1 VSSDA
6 LTVELGDGR
15 RVSVP
20 LAWYPRLAHGR
31 PAERRR
37 WELIGD
43 GSGIH
48 WPELDED
55 IAVEALLL
63 GKRSGESAE
72 SLRRWRAARQRPA
85 NTYQP
90 SPRQV
95 RRSSPSGRARTSKRG
110 RWVERGHVR
119 PLSDRRFQIWCRVL
133 DAVPN
138 TYW

>member
-1 VSSDA
+1 MTSLALAAATARSVRVSSDA
-6 LTVELGDGR
+6 LTVELRDGR

-85 NTYQP
+85 NKRLQP
-90 SPRQV
+90 TARASRSV
-95 RRSSPSGRARTSKRG
+95 TRRG
-110 RWVERGHVR
+110 
-119 PLSDRRFQIWCRVL
+119 
-133 DAVPN
+133 
-138 TYW
+138 

>member
-1 VSSDA
+1 MTSSELTAATARSVSVSSDA
-6 LTVELGDGR
+6 LTVELADGR

-37 WELIGD
+37 WQLIGD

-85 NTYQP
+85 NKRLQP
-90 SPRQV
+90 TARALRPGA
-95 RRSSPSGRARTSKRG
+95 RRG
-110 RWVERGHVR
+110 
-119 PLSDRRFQIWCRVL
+119 
-133 DAVPN
+133 
-138 TYW
+138 